1 MNITTKNM
9 TLSNIGDYSKLFVSV
24 FNSEPWNDKWTVET
38 ASLRIENMM
47 NTNTFIGKALYSQN
61 DLKGFIFGQKEY
73 FFDGIHFQIQEFCVK
88 TGEQKKGYGK
98 ILLQALKDELTQIGG
113 VTNIFL
119 ITLRGDR
126 TEGYYRRRGF
136 VTSDDMILMT
146 NAPIIQG

>member
-1 MNITTKNM
+1 MNFEILNM
-9 TLSNIGDYSKLFVSV
+9 DIADIKEYAKLFCSV
-24 FNSEPWNDKWTVET
+24 FNSEPWNDQWTEET
-38 ASLRIENMM
+38 ALLRIENMM

-88 TGEQKKGYGK
+88 TSEQKNGYGK
-98 ILLQALKDELTQIGG
+98 YLLQALKDELTHIGG

-126 TEGYYRRRGF
+126 TEGYYQKKGF
-136 VTSDDMILMT
+136 VTSDEMILMSCQ
-146 NAPIIQG
+146 NNQ

>member
-1 MNITTKNM
+1 MNFEILNM
-9 TLSNIGDYSKLFVSV
+9 DIADIKAYAKLFCSV
-24 FNSEPWNDKWTVET
+24 FNSEPWNDKWTAET
-38 ASLRIENMM
+38 ASLRIESMM

-98 ILLQALKDELTQIGG
+98 TLLQALKDELTLTGG

-146 NAPIIQG
+146 NAPTIQG